1 MEASGRWAIGPELRA
16 KGWGGAAIWYNRVAE
31 MNGALTTAV
40 LNIPLPSRYPAIME
54 KVYAK
59 KRQIEEKVNF
69 ATRFNP
75 KSTSEAATEGLNGDE
90 QKIAYILWNAF
101 NMWQE
106 GDSVSTTYTQ
116 PTGNAVVDI
125 INALFGTEGLFSMR
139 RNDNVHPLAQL
150 TGVGRSL
157 IETSLRNLTYAS
169 VGGAGGALLAQ
180 ISQFTGATAANFSS
194 FLVTI
199 SMIGLTAGFI
209 LFYIVP
215 FLPFIYFFFALGGW
229 VKGIFEA
236 MVGAPLWAMAHL
248 RIDGNGL
255 SGQAA
260 LSGYYLIFEVFL
272 RPILIV
278 FGLLASISI
287 FSAMVS
293 VMNQVF
299 DLVVANTGG
308 FDVTAELTGIGA
320 SKIAEMRSAI
330 DKFFFTV
337 IYTIIV
343 YLMGMSSFKLV
354 DLIPNNILRWMGQAV
369 ATFGDQREDIGQ
381 SLVGS
386 STVGAQQTLGSIGGG
401 LQGLASLGKRA

>member
-1 MEASGRWAIGPELRA
+1 
-16 KGWGGAAIWYNRVAE
+16 
-31 MNGALTTAV
+31 
-40 LNIPLPSRYPAIME
+40 
-54 KVYAK
+54 
-59 KRQIEEKVNF
+59 
-69 ATRFNP
+69 
-75 KSTSEAATEGLNGDE
+75 
-90 QKIAYILWNAF
+90 
-101 NMWQE
+101 MWQE